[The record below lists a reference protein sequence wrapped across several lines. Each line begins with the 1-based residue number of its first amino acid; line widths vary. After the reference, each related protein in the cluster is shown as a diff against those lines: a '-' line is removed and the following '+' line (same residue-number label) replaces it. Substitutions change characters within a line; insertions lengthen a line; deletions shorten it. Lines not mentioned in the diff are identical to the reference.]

1 MPLFTALPTRCVPGN
16 PHSPGPSGL
25 LPPPDRGAAGS
36 LQHMGMMVM
45 IHRLRGRKPVI
56 RVLSWSFSSRPRLRP
71 ENAQTSPVF
80 FRALGH
86 ARMAQDGRGAPV
98 LLFTARPIGVGRKRR
113 GRGPTVGGFSLV
125 IEALRTAEHSEGLSL
140 AHSPGPNPLEASE
153 PNHR

>member
-1 MPLFTALPTRCVPGN
+1 MGCGAGYLSHGLRIFFPPAPLEAGERLP
-16 PHSPGPSGL
+16 S
-25 LPPPDRGAAGS
+25 
-36 LQHMGMMVM
+36 
-45 IHRLRGRKPVI
+45 
-56 RVLSWSFSSRPRLRP
+56 
-71 ENAQTSPVF
+71 SPVF

-86 ARMAQDGRGAPV
+86 VRMAQDGRGAPV